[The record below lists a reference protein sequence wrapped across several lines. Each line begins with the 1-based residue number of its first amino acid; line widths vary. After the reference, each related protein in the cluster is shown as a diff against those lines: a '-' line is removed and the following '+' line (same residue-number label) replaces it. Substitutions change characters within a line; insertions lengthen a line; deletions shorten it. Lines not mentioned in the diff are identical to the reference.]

1 MRKKHLS
8 LGKRGCPENPSNVQT
23 LPSAYEKHLP
33 IRSGKQTTMPSSKR
47 RATQSKT
54 NTGMT
59 ASQHHVFT
67 ANSHGKVPSAFAV
80 LKVNF
85 FPLFQPR
92 VAEAKSLLSR
102 NRHTVKGRIS
112 IPTRNDENE
121 KSRNEA
127 KGR

>member
-102 NRHTVKGRIS
+102 NRHTRRDAYQSQQGMMKNDKPKSG
-112 IPTRNDENE
+112 TRKN
-121 KSRNEA
+121 
-127 KGR
+127 